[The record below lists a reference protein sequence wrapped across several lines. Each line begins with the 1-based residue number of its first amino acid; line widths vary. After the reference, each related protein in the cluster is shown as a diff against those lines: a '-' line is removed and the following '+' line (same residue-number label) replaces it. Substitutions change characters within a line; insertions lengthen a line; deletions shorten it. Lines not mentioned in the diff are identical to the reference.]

1 VWVLRDVP
9 CRTRWLRQTVRA
21 VVPIVPPAAVVSVVL
36 SDLGFGWVVFGG
48 VACGVLLALWY
59 SLAYIDQTGDRR
71 LVKHGYDPG
80 ALKRVLRERNR
91 DEHADEIARYMHV
104 SKDCR
109 VGCPGRTII
118 SGGREGADVGEARE
132 VRDRVTDAIL
142 RRDLEA
148 LKGLYAQ
155 DAVAETPD
163 QGTITGRDQIA
174 AYLAEFGTAFPDAA
188 WEERSKHEG
197 GDTAIDEG
205 TFVGTNTGSMTGPN
219 GETIPATGRSVRIRE
234 CDVAT
239 VANGVVTS
247 HLFYFDVQDWATQLG
262 LAPESPA

>member
-1 VWVLRDVP
+1 
-9 CRTRWLRQTVRA
+9 
-21 VVPIVPPAAVVSVVL
+21 
-36 SDLGFGWVVFGG
+36 
-48 VACGVLLALWY
+48 
-59 SLAYIDQTGDRR
+59 
-71 LVKHGYDPG
+71 
-80 ALKRVLRERNR
+80 
-91 DEHADEIARYMHV
+91 
-104 SKDCR
+104 
-109 VGCPGRTII
+109 
-118 SGGREGADVGEARE
+118 VGEARE
-132 VRDRVTDAIL
+132 VMDRVTDAIL
-142 RRDLEA
+142 RGDLEA

-163 QGTITGRDQIA
+163 QGTITGRDHIA

-197 GDTAIDEG
+197 GETAIDEG

-239 VANGVVTS
+239 VENGVVTS
-247 HLFYFDVQDWATQLG
+247 HRFYFDVQDWATQLG